1 MKRLICFMLFSC
13 LLFSGC
19 SIDGEWVK
27 EPVTFYYVRKNYQ
40 KDMGTVIDSETREA
54 SGHRDEL
61 TYLLALYSMG
71 PSTEDLQSLLPRN
84 TTILPTERTPF
95 SVELTLSENA
105 QTMTDAD
112 FTLMSACISM
122 TCMELMDLQQVTVI
136 SGNRRITIREDNL
149 ILDNIIA
156 QNPQE
161 EIT

>member
-27 EPVTFYYVRKNYQ
+27 EPVTFYYVRKNYP

-105 QTMTDAD
+105 HTMTDAD